1 MYDTLA
7 PVVYGLVLR
16 MLRDQHEAEEVTG
29 EIFLGLWQ
37 SASRFD
43 PARGT
48 ARAWVLTM
56 AHRRA
61 VDRVRSNERTR
72 PHDETYTRATIVA
85 AFDQNSADALAPY
98 DARRV
103 RAALVDLPP
112 LQNEAIG
119 LAYFGGHTHVEVGH
133 LLQLPPATVKT
144 RIRDGLIRLRES
156 LATADPA
163 SG

>member
-1 MYDTLA
+1 VYDTLA
-7 PVVYGLVLR
+7 PAVYGLVLR

-61 VDRVRSNERTR
+61 VDRVRSNDRTR
-72 PHDETYTRATIVA
+72 PHDETYTRATMVA
-85 AFDQNSADALAPY
+85 PLDQNNADALGPY

-103 RAALVDLPP
+103 RAALVDLSPIHR
-112 LQNEAIG
+112 EAIG

-133 LLQLPPATVKT
+133 LLHLPPATTRT
-144 RIRDGLIRLRES
+144 RIRDGLLRLRDS
-156 LATADPA
+156 LAIADPT